1 MEYFGKVQKR
11 LAYEASL
18 VKQKIQLANTLKK
31 ASSQFTLIKDL
42 INPFYM
48 IGIPGS
54 LHIMKLCAKYIPEYV
69 NTVLVLNGMDEWEE
83 EKARLLL
90 SPKGIVRLNHSGVVP
105 HGKVLDMLF
114 RNMQNPFGIIDYDCF
129 IFNAGIFNQITS
141 LEPDVIVNSLF
152 SKESPVFGKTPQT
165 FFCFFQTEIVRS
177 IIQKYKVNCGITSFS
192 KRIPKK
198 AGNQLHIVG
207 INEENYPEAGKNY
220 FDTLRLVISLGI
232 SEGYRCN
239 YLNNADA
246 SQPENL
252 DAFHVGGVAEPN
264 STYGWW
270 AVRGSYFWWRALET
284 CEDEEIVFQYHQK
297 YGNRKS
303 SEIFDGFS
311 EYRNQT
317 KQSYFD
323 IIERIVSQP

>member
-11 LAYEASL
+11 LAYEASS

-83 EKARLLL
+83 EKARSLL
-90 SPKGIVRLNHSGVVP
+90 SPKRIVRLNHSGVVP

-129 IFNAGIFNQITS
+129 IFNAGMFSQITS

-152 SKESPVFGKTPQT
+152 SKESPVFWKNSSDLFLLFPDRNRPVNHSEIQSQLWNYQ
-165 FFCFFQTEIVRS
+165 FFQKNSEKSRESTSYRWHKRRELSRS
-177 IIQKYKVNCGITSFS
+177 
-192 KRIPKK
+192 R
-198 AGNQLHIVG
+198 
-207 INEENYPEAGKNY
+207 EEL
-220 FDTLRLVISLGI
+220 LRH
-232 SEGYRCN
+232 
-239 YLNNADA
+239 
-246 SQPENL
+246 P
-252 DAFHVGGVAEPN
+252 
-264 STYGWW
+264 
-270 AVRGSYFWWRALET
+270 ALSHL
-284 CEDEEIVFQYHQK
+284 I
-297 YGNRKS
+297 
-303 SEIFDGFS
+303 
-311 EYRNQT
+311 RN
-317 KQSYFD
+317 F
-323 IIERIVSQP
+323 

>member
-31 ASSQFTLIKDL
+31 ASSQFALIKDL
-42 INPFYM
+42 INPFFM

-129 IFNAGIFNQITS
+129 IFNAGMFSQITS

-152 SKESPVFGKTPQT
+152 SKESPVFWKNSSDLFLLFPDRNRPVNHSEIQSQLRNYQ
-165 FFCFFQTEIVRS
+165 FFQKNSKESSQSTSHRWHKRRELSRS
-177 IIQKYKVNCGITSFS
+177 
-192 KRIPKK
+192 R
-198 AGNQLHIVG
+198 
-207 INEENYPEAGKNY
+207 EEL
-220 FDTLRLVISLGI
+220 LRH
-232 SEGYRCN
+232 
-239 YLNNADA
+239 
-246 SQPENL
+246 P
-252 DAFHVGGVAEPN
+252 
-264 STYGWW
+264 
-270 AVRGSYFWWRALET
+270 ALSHL
-284 CEDEEIVFQYHQK
+284 I
-297 YGNRKS
+297 
-303 SEIFDGFS
+303 
-311 EYRNQT
+311 RN
-317 KQSYFD
+317 F
-323 IIERIVSQP
+323 